1 MREKDILI
9 SQFID
14 NELTLEEKA
23 EFVREINASEEFC
36 AETLDM
42 LDTEM
47 LMAGMMPDAPPL
59 PEIKPRR
66 QIFTPA
72 SIMSFTALAASL
84 AVALKVF
91 LFAPAPV
98 SVADVDKHRFVVY
111 VPDAQKVSVTGSFS
125 QWQNIDMKPAGNGY
139 WHVTLPLKKGE
150 YVYNYVV
157 DEHKKM
163 PDPAAPAKQVDD
175 FGGENS
181 VLMVG
186 DNI

>member
-23 EFVREINASEEFC
+23 EFVREINVSDSFC

-47 LMAGMMPDAPPL
+47 LMEGMMPDAPPV
-59 PEIKPRR
+59 PEIKEKKR
-66 QIFTPA
+66 IVTPA
-72 SIMSFTALAASL
+72 SLMSFTALAASL

-91 LFAPAPV
+91 LFAPSPV
-98 SVADVDKHRFVVY
+98 EEVDKHRFVVY

-125 QWQNIDMKPAGNGY
+125 QWQSIDMKPVGNGY
-139 WHVTLPLKKGE
+139 WHITLPLKKGE

-157 DEHKKM
+157 DENKKM
-163 PDPAAPAKQVDD
+163 PDPAAPAKQIDD